1 VGVPRFDAS
10 AGAGLRV
17 LVPKFVGSGLRADFA
32 TPLTQAASFEV
43 NLGVYQFFDA
53 SSVAKIESF

>member
-1 VGVPRFDAS
+1 
-10 AGAGLRV
+10 V